1 MTPASKTL
9 LDSVRDLAPSISAR
23 SAEIDAG
30 RRLPPDL
37 LAQLKAAGC
46 FRMFVPK
53 SHGGLDVD
61 VPASMEIIET
71 LATADGSTGW
81 VVMIGSETPMFLALL
96 SRKRFDRVYANGP
109 DVIIGGAFAPRGQ
122 AEMIDDGYRVSGR
135 WSFASGCQHSD
146 WLFGNCVVTEN
157 GKPRPGLIPGTPEA
171 RAMMF
176 APPKA
181 QIIDTWSVNGLRGT
195 GSHDI
200 AVENLVVPSDDSL
213 DIFLGQSS
221 VPGPSMAEP
230 LLYAALHIGTVAIG
244 IAQRALTEIVA
255 LANTNK
261 RRLYASASLAES
273 PLFQFRLGQAD
284 ASLRAA
290 RNLLR
295 SEAEAVW
302 NSAVACIPISID
314 GRAPVMAAITWAVHT
329 CSAVVDSCY
338 KAGGGSS
345 PYDGSPLQRCMR
357 DIQTL
362 TQHAAVAES
371 WLTTSGAALLGRA
384 SGFSA

>member
-23 SAEIDAG
+23 STEIDAG
-30 RRLPPDL
+30 RRLPLDL
-37 LAQLKAAGC
+37 VAQLKAAGC

-53 SHGGLDVD
+53 SHGGLDID

-96 SRKRFDRVYANGP
+96 SRKSFDHLYANGA

-122 AEMIDDGYRVSGR
+122 AEVIDGCYRVSGR

-157 GKPRPGLIPGTPEA
+157 GKPRPGLIPGNPEA

-200 AVENLVVPSDDSL
+200 AVENLVVPADDSF

-221 VPGPSMAEP
+221 VAGPSMAEP
-230 LLYAALHIGTVAIG
+230 LLYSALHIGTVAIG

-295 SEAEAVW
+295 SEADAVW
-302 NSAVACIPISID
+302 NSAVAGNPISID
-314 GRAPVMAAITWAVHT
+314 GRAPVMAAIAWAVHT
-329 CSAVVDSCY
+329 CSAVVDACY

-345 PYDGSPLQRCMR
+345 PYDGSSLQRCMR

-371 WLTTSGAALLGRA
+371 WLTTSGATILGRPT
-384 SGFSA
+384 GFAV

>member
-1 MTPASKTL
+1 MTPAAKTL

-23 SAEIDAG
+23 SPEIDAG
-30 RRLPPDL
+30 RRLPADL

-46 FRMFVPK
+46 FRMFVPR

-61 VPASMEIIET
+61 VPASMEIIEA

-96 SRKRFDRVYANGP
+96 SRKRFDHLYVSGP

-122 AEMIDDGYRVSGR
+122 AEVIDGGYRVSGR

-200 AVENLVVPSDDSL
+200 AVENLVVPADDSF

-295 SEAEAVW
+295 SEADAVW
-302 NSAVACIPISID
+302 NSAVAGNPISID

-371 WLTTSGAALLGRA
+371 WLTTSGAAILGRE
-384 SGFSA
+384 SGFGV

>member
-1 MTPASKTL
+1 
-9 LDSVRDLAPSISAR
+9 
-23 SAEIDAG
+23 
-30 RRLPPDL
+30 
-37 LAQLKAAGC
+37 
-46 FRMFVPK
+46 MFVPK
-53 SHGGLDVD
+53 SHGGLDID

-96 SRKRFDRVYANGP
+96 SRKSFDHLYANGA

-122 AEMIDDGYRVSGR
+122 AEVIDGGYRVSGR

-157 GKPRPGLIPGTPEA
+157 GKPRPGLIPGNPEA

-200 AVENLVVPSDDSL
+200 AVENLVVPADDSF

-221 VPGPSMAEP
+221 VAGPSMAEP

-295 SEAEAVW
+295 SEADAVW
-302 NSAVACIPISID
+302 NSAVAGNHISID

-329 CSAVVDSCY
+329 CSTVVDSCY

-371 WLTTSGAALLGRA
+371 WLTTSGAAILGRA
-384 SGFSA
+384 SGFGV

>member
-23 SAEIDAG
+23 STEIDAG
-30 RRLPPDL
+30 RRLPLDL
-37 LAQLKAAGC
+37 VAQLKAAGC
-46 FRMFVPK
+46 FRMFVPE

-96 SRKRFDRVYANGP
+96 SRKRFDQLYANGP

-122 AEMIDDGYRVSGR
+122 AEMIDGGYRVSGR

-157 GKPRPGLIPGTPEA
+157 GKPRPGLIPGNPEA

-200 AVENLVVPSDDSL
+200 AVENLVVPADDSF

-221 VPGPSMAEP
+221 VAGPSMAEP

-295 SEAEAVW
+295 SEADAVW
-302 NSAVACIPISID
+302 NSAVAGNPISID
-314 GRAPVMAAITWAVHT
+314 GRAPVMAAIAWAVHT

-371 WLTTSGAALLGRA
+371 WLTTSGAAILGRA
-384 SGFSA
+384 SGFGV

>member
-37 LAQLKAAGC
+37 LAQLTAAGC

-96 SRKRFDRVYANGP
+96 SRKRFDRLYANGP

-122 AEMIDDGYRVSGR
+122 AEMIDGGYRVGGR

-157 GKPRPGLIPGTPEA
+157 GKPRPSLIPGTPEA

-200 AVENLVVPSDDSL
+200 AVENLVVPADDTF

-230 LLYAALHIGTVAIG
+230 LLYAALHIGTVAVG

-261 RRLYASASLAES
+261 CRLYASASLAES

-295 SEAEAVW
+295 SEADAVW
-302 NSAVACIPISID
+302 NSAVAGIPISID

-338 KAGGGSS
+338 KAGGGTS

-371 WLTTSGAALLGRA
+371 WLTTAGAALLGRA

>member
-1 MTPASKTL
+1 MTPAAKTL

-23 SAEIDAG
+23 SPEIDAG
-30 RRLPPDL
+30 RRLPADL

-96 SRKRFDRVYANGP
+96 SRKRFDHLYANGP

-122 AEMIDDGYRVSGR
+122 AAVVNGGYRVNGR

-200 AVENLVVPSDDSL
+200 AVENLVVPADDSF

-295 SEAEAVW
+295 GEADTVW
-302 NSAVACIPISID
+302 NSAVAGNPISID
-314 GRAPVMAAITWAVHT
+314 GRAPVMAAIAWAVHT
-329 CSAVVDSCY
+329 CAAVVDSCY
-338 KAGGGSS
+338 KAGGGTS

-371 WLTTSGAALLGRA
+371 WLTTSGAAILGRA
-384 SGFSA
+384 SGFAV

>member
-1 MTPASKTL
+1 
-9 LDSVRDLAPSISAR
+9 
-23 SAEIDAG
+23 
-30 RRLPPDL
+30 
-37 LAQLKAAGC
+37 
-46 FRMFVPK
+46 MFLPK
-53 SHGGLDVD
+53 SHRALDID

-71 LATADGSTGW
+71 LANANGSAGW
-81 VVMIGSETPMFLALL
+81 VVMIGSETPMLLALL
-96 SRKRFDRVYANGP
+96 ARKHFDRLYANGP

-122 AEMIDDGYRVSGR
+122 TELVDGNYRVSGR
-135 WSFASGCQHSD
+135 WSFASGCEHSH
-146 WLFGNCVVTEN
+146 WLFGNCMVTEN
-157 GKPRPGLIPGTPEA
+157 GTPRAGVIPGTAEA
-171 RAMMF
+171 RAVMF
-176 APPKA
+176 APDQAK
-181 QIIDTWSVNGLRGT
+181 IIDTWSVNGLRGT
-195 GSHDI
+195 GSHDL
-200 AVENLVVPSDDSL
+200 AVENLVVPADDSF

-295 SEAEAVW
+295 SEADAVW
-302 NSAVACIPISID
+302 NSAVAGNPISID
-314 GRAPVMAAITWAVHT
+314 GRAPVMAAIAWAVHT

-371 WLTTSGAALLGRA
+371 WLTTSGATI
-384 SGFSA
+384 

>member
-96 SRKRFDRVYANGP
+96 SRKRFDRLYANGP

-338 KAGGGSS
+338 RAGGGSS

-371 WLTTSGAALLGRA
+371 WLTTSGAAILGRA
-384 SGFSA
+384 SGFGV

>member
-1 MTPASKTL
+1 MTPAAKTL

-23 SAEIDAG
+23 SAEVDAG
-30 RRLPPDL
+30 RRLPLDL
-37 LAQLKAAGC
+37 VAQLKAAGC

-53 SHGGLDVD
+53 SHGGLDID
-61 VPASMEIIET
+61 VPASMEIIEA

-96 SRKRFDRVYANGP
+96 SRKRFDQLYASGP

-122 AEMIDDGYRVSGR
+122 AEIVDGGYRVSGR

-157 GKPRPGLIPGTPEA
+157 GKPRPGLIPGNPEA

-200 AVENLVVPSDDSL
+200 AVENLVVPADDSF

-295 SEAEAVW
+295 SEADAVW
-302 NSAVACIPISID
+302 NSAVAGNPISID

-338 KAGGGSS
+338 KAGGGTS
-345 PYDGSPLQRCMR
+345 PYDGSSLQRCMR

-371 WLTTSGAALLGRA
+371 WLTTSGAAILGRA
-384 SGFSA
+384 SGFGV

>member
-1 MTPASKTL
+1 MTSASKTL

-37 LAQLKAAGC
+37 VAQLKAAGC

-96 SRKRFDRVYANGP
+96 SRKRFDRLYANGP

-122 AEMIDDGYRVSGR
+122 AEVVDGGYRVSGR

-146 WLFGNCVVTEN
+146 WLFGNCVVTEE
-157 GKPRPGLIPGTPEA
+157 GKPRPGLIPGNPEA

-200 AVENLVVPSDDSL
+200 AVENLVVPADDTF

-295 SEAEAVW
+295 SETERVW
-302 NSAVACIPISID
+302 NSAVAGIPISID

-338 KAGGGSS
+338 KAGGGTS
-345 PYDGSPLQRCMR
+345 PYDGSSLQRCMR

>member
-96 SRKRFDRVYANGP
+96 SRKRFDRLYANGP

-371 WLTTSGAALLGRA
+371 WLTTSGAAILGRA
-384 SGFSA
+384 SGFGV

>member
-96 SRKRFDRVYANGP
+96 SRKRFDRLYANGP

-200 AVENLVVPSDDSL
+200 AVENLVVPADDTF

-338 KAGGGSS
+338 RAGGGSS

-371 WLTTSGAALLGRA
+371 WLTTSGAAILGRA
-384 SGFSA
+384 SGFGV

>member
-338 KAGGGSS
+338 RAGGGSS

-371 WLTTSGAALLGRA
+371 WLTTSGAAILGRA
-384 SGFSA
+384 SGFGV

>member
-23 SAEIDAG
+23 STEIDAG
-30 RRLPPDL
+30 RRLPLDL
-37 LAQLKAAGC
+37 VAQLKAAGC
-46 FRMFVPK
+46 FRMFVPE

-96 SRKRFDRVYANGP
+96 SRKRFDQLYANGP

-122 AEMIDDGYRVSGR
+122 AEMIDGGYRVSGR

-157 GKPRPGLIPGTPEA
+157 GKPRPGLIPGNPEA

-200 AVENLVVPSDDSL
+200 AVENLIVPADDSF

-221 VPGPSMAEP
+221 VAGPSMAEP

-295 SEAEAVW
+295 SEADAVW
-302 NSAVACIPISID
+302 NSAVAGNPISID
-314 GRAPVMAAITWAVHT
+314 GRAPVMAAIAWAVHT

-371 WLTTSGAALLGRA
+371 WLTTSGAAILGRA
-384 SGFSA
+384 SGFGV

>member
-1 MTPASKTL
+1 MNPASKTL

-96 SRKRFDRVYANGP
+96 SRKRFDHLYANGP

-122 AEMIDDGYRVSGR
+122 AEMIDGGYRVSGR

-200 AVENLVVPSDDSL
+200 AVENLVVPADDSF

-290 RNLLR
+290 RNLLH
-295 SEAEAVW
+295 SEADAVW
-302 NSAVACIPISID
+302 NSAVAGNPISID
-314 GRAPVMAAITWAVHT
+314 GRAPVMAAIAWAVHT
-329 CSAVVDSCY
+329 CAAVVDSCY
-338 KAGGGSS
+338 KAGGGTS

-371 WLTTSGAALLGRA
+371 WLTTSGAAILGRA
-384 SGFSA
+384 SGFAV

>member
-1 MTPASKTL
+1 MTPEAKTL
-9 LDSVRDLAPSISAR
+9 LEAVRELAPSISAR
-23 SAEIDAG
+23 SAEIDSA
-30 RRLPPDL
+30 RRLPLDL
-37 LAQLKAAGC
+37 LAQLTSAGC

-71 LATADGSTGW
+71 LAAADGSTGW

-96 SRKRFDRVYANGP
+96 ERSHFDRLYANGP
-109 DVIIGGAFAPRGQ
+109 DVIIAGAFAPKGQ
-122 AEMIDDGYRVSGR
+122 AEVTDNGYRVSGR
-135 WSFASGCQHSD
+135 WGFASGCQHSQ

-157 GKPRPGLIPGTPEA
+157 GKPRPGPAAGAPEV

-176 APPKA
+176 APTKA

-200 AVENLVVPSDDSL
+200 AVENLAVPARDSF
-213 DIFLGQSS
+213 DIFLGRSS
-221 VPGPSMAEP
+221 IPGPSMAEP

-244 IAQRALTEIVA
+244 IAQRAVTEIIA

-261 RRLYASASLAES
+261 KRLYAGSSLAES
-273 PLFQFRLGQAD
+273 PLFQYRVGHAD

-290 RNLLR
+290 RDLLR
-295 SEAEAVW
+295 NQAHAVW
-302 NSAVACIPISID
+302 NRALAGQPVLPPDRAIVMGSIN
-314 GRAPVMAAITWAVHT
+314 WAVHT
-329 CSAVVDSCY
+329 SAAVVDSCY
-338 KAGGGSS
+338 KAGGGTS

-371 WLTTSGAALLGRA
+371 WLTSAGASLLGRGGEFA
-384 SGFSA
+384 V

>member
-96 SRKRFDRVYANGP
+96 SRKRFDSLYANGP

-122 AEMIDDGYRVSGR
+122 AEVIDGGYRVSGR
-135 WSFASGCQHSD
+135 WGFASGCQHSD
-146 WLFGNCVVTEN
+146 WLFGNCVVTEK
-157 GKPRPGLIPGTPEA
+157 GSPRPGLIPGTPEA

-200 AVENLVVPSDDSL
+200 AVENLVVPADDTF

-295 SEAEAVW
+295 TEAERVW
-302 NSAVACIPISID
+302 NSALAGNPISID
-314 GRAPVMAAITWAVHT
+314 GRAPVMAAIAWTVHT
-329 CSAVVDSCY
+329 CAAVVDSCY
-338 KAGGGSS
+338 KAGGGTS

-371 WLTTSGAALLGRA
+371 WLTTSGAAILGRA
-384 SGFSA
+384 SGFGV

>member
-96 SRKRFDRVYANGP
+96 SRKRFDRLYANGP

-295 SEAEAVW
+295 SEADAVW
-302 NSAVACIPISID
+302 NSAVAGNSITID

-329 CSAVVDSCY
+329 CAAVVDSCY
-338 KAGGGSS
+338 RAGGGSS

-371 WLTTSGAALLGRA
+371 WLTTSGAAILGRA
-384 SGFSA
+384 SGFGV